1 MKRHNADEI
10 TNVVNRIRLLEKV
23 YDELNLALDIDDSK
37 KKVKIQVDFQFHG
50 STLIDYDF
58 GNEQNDEV
66 LMAIRTSVNHYLHSQ
81 REQLEEL

>member
-23 YDELNLALDIDDSK
+23 YSKLDLALDIDSA
-37 KKVKIQVDFQFHG
+37 KKVKIQVDFQFHS